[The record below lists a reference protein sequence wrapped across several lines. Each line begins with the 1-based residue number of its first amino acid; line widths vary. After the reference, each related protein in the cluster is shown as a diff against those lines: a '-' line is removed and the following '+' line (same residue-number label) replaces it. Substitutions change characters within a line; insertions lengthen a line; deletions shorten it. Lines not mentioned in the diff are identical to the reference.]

1 MKKLNDYLIF
11 ESFDAYEV
19 IDSGIAP
26 VDISKGDFDNV
37 VSWINSYYK
46 DKGKTIIQN
55 YLKECLASRYSKRLS
70 YLGQSLQ
77 IGHSFDVNLEKSLVV
92 AFQDSGLE
100 FLCNFL
106 KTDILCESLL
116 FHLGYSKQLDGISD
130 SSTVLNVFKNRIRD
144 IKQFK
149 PILKQVSN
157 DLKSGRTHS
166 DSDISLTNYSDYWT
180 YDSLITPP
188 QDGDLYLKEIGRGI
202 SKENMK
208 QTVREFF
215 DSITSY
221 NYKLVR
227 ARKFESFAN
236 NEHVFE
242 CRLIIYPEYNKAKLR
257 KFKEKVFYDE
267 EFSEYYKNY
276 MHVSKT
282 RTISNWI

>member
-1 MKKLNDYLIF
+1 MKSLNDYLVF
-11 ESFDAYEV
+11 ENFEDYEI
-19 IDSGIAP
+19 IDSGVAP
-26 VDISKGDFDNV
+26 VDLSGGDFSSV
-37 VSWINSYYK
+37 ISWLTSYYES
-46 DKGKTIIQN
+46 KGKTVIQN

-70 YLGQSLQ
+70 YLGQSLH
-77 IGHSFDVNLEKSLVV
+77 IGHTFDVNLEKSLLV

-106 KTDILCESLL
+106 KTDILCEPLL
-116 FHLGYSKQLDGISD
+116 FHLGYSKQIDGMTD
-130 SSTVLNVFKNRIRD
+130 ENTVFNVFNNKYN
-144 IKQFK
+144 IK
-149 PILKQVSN
+149 PLLKQMSAEMR
-157 DLKSGRTHS
+157 SGRS
-166 DSDISLTNYSDYWT
+166 LPNDDISLTNFNKDWSYNR
-180 YDSLITPP
+180 LITPP
-188 QDGDLYLKEIGRGI
+188 QNGELYLKEIGRGI

-215 DSITSY
+215 DSISSY

-227 ARKFESFAN
+227 ARKPETFPN
-236 NEHVFE
+236 NEQVFE
-242 CRLIIYPEYNKAKLR
+242 CRLIIYPEFNTSKLR

>member
-1 MKKLNDYLIF
+1 MKKLNDYLVF
-11 ESFDAYEV
+11 ENFEEYEV

-26 VDISKGDFDNV
+26 VDISKGDFSSV
-37 VSWINSYYK
+37 ISWLTSYYEG
-46 DKGKTIIQN
+46 KGKTVIQN

-70 YLGQSLQ
+70 YLGQSLH
-77 IGHSFDVNLEKSLVV
+77 IGHTFDVNLEKSLLV

-116 FHLGYSKQLDGISD
+116 FHLCYSKQIDGISD
-130 SSTVLNVFKNRIRD
+130 SSTVLNVFKNSYSKD
-144 IKQFK
+144 IK

-157 DLKSGRTHS
+157 DLKSGRALPN
-166 DSDISLTNYSDYWT
+166 DDISLTNFNKYWT
-180 YDSLITPP
+180 YNRLITPP

-227 ARKFESFAN
+227 ARKPESFVN
-236 NEHVFE
+236 NEQVFE
-242 CRLIIYPEYNKAKLR
+242 CRLIIYPEYNTSKLR